1 MTAIHFYC
9 HPDILSSYSFSVI
22 FFLERFPKLDHACWV
37 LRQGAKLNL
46 EFCVT
51 IYDHCRLTYWW
62 SKFRQILKPGILCS
76 SNHFKENAT

>member
-1 MTAIHFYC
+1 MPMNKQRPMPC
-9 HPDILSSYSFSVI
+9 QSLLGDNVGEGPL
-22 FFLERFPKLDHACWV
+22 
-37 LRQGAKLNL
+37 LNL

-76 SNHFKENAT
+76 SNHIKENAT